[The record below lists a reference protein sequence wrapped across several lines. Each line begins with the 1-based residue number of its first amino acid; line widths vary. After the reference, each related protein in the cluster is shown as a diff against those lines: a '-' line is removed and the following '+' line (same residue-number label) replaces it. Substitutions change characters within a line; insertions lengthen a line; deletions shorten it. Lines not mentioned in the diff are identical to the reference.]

1 MKLHTESLSLG
12 YFLTSKSPKRLILD
26 FEFTQNT
33 TTCGRNHDEI
43 RFLFELF
50 NFESF
55 AKKFK

>member
-1 MKLHTESLSLG
+1 MKLHTESVTLG
-12 YFLTSKSPKRLILD
+12 YFLTSTSPKRLILH

-43 RFLFELF
+43 HFLFELF

-55 AKKFK
+55 AKKFQ